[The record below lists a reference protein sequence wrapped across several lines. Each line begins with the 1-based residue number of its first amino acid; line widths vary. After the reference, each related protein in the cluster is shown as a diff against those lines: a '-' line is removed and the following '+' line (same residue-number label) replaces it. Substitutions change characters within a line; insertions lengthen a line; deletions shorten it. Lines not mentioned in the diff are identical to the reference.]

1 MKRLVLFFLCYP
13 VWLHGQ
19 WCIDFEDG
27 SLLNWN
33 QGRDSTWQIQ
43 SDGSLSGLYSL
54 HHSMDDSVGN
64 HDQIALPL
72 DSLELDARLTSWKFR
87 IRHGYLPSSANHW
100 AVFLAADG
108 NELEMFPGGEINGYV
123 LGVNFTGSDD
133 TLKLWKMSEDH
144 IDILATTSLN
154 WQVSVGQGQ
163 VYLNVLRKEN
173 GIWQVLLEKNTTGIW
188 EMIGEGRDTARISP
202 DYFGI
207 YYRYSSKQDRK
218 FWFDDLCISGLF
230 IPDTLPPSIASGKVI
245 DQNTI
250 QLTFTEPVNNS
261 ECMVPGNFLL
271 NPVGAVPY
279 SLIMVSGKSCSL
291 VFSEPVPGKMPLTLI
306 VFKLEDKK
314 GNLADSLKF
323 NFLYYAPG
331 PNDVVFN
338 EIMSDPSP
346 SIGLPEF
353 EYIELYHRS
362 PYPANLGGWTFSIGN
377 KVYLFPPIVIPGG
390 KYLILGYEGTINL
403 YGSGYPFLGLLTS
416 RTSLPNDGAMLLLSD
431 RENILIDWMEYD
443 PSMYDNDYY
452 AGGGWALERVDPDRQ
467 CMNRDNWETSKSRMG
482 GSPGQENSV
491 KRDNPDRLPPSLV
504 NLYLPDSSTLFIE
517 FSEVM
522 DPGSLVEP
530 RNYLVNQGH
539 EYPKYIECL
548 APDNRTAILHFDQG
562 FDPGRQYQLEIS
574 ENLVD
579 CAGLSLSSGWIQ
591 RFALPVQPVINE
603 VFISEILFDPKPY
616 CPRFIEIH
624 NPGFKTFDL
633 ADLRIAKQ
641 NTKNGQIE
649 SVSPVTGGHHLFF
662 PGDYL
667 AVTDDP
673 DKLMACC
680 YIHDPETLISCKGM
694 PVMDDREGTMMIL
707 DKYLQVLDEISYKQ
721 QMHYPLLSSVEGVSL
736 ERISFDLPSDYAS
749 NWHSAAATE
758 GYATPGR
765 INSQSLF
772 SATVNEEIEIEPE
785 IFTLDQDGHHDFVM
799 IRYDLPHPGA
809 MATILVMD
817 PRGRVIKTIAE
828 NQLLGSEGF
837 FTWDGINDYGQKART
852 GIYMV
857 YVRIFDAKGKV
868 RNYKK
873 TCVLSPGT
881 RH

>member
-1 MKRLVLFFLCYP
+1 
-13 VWLHGQ
+13 
-19 WCIDFEDG
+19 
-27 SLLNWN
+27 
-33 QGRDSTWQIQ
+33 
-43 SDGSLSGLYSL
+43 
-54 HHSMDDSVGN
+54 MDDSVGN

-144 IDILATTSLN
+144 IEILATTSLN

-188 EMIGEGRDTARISP
+188 EMIGEGMDTAIISP

-230 IPDTLPPSIASGKVI
+230 IPDTLPPSIASGEVI

-250 QLTFTEPVNNS
+250 QLTFTEPVNDS
-261 ECMVPGNFLL
+261 GCMVPGNFLL
-271 NPVGAVPY
+271 NPVGAVPD
-279 SLIMVSGKSCSL
+279 SLIMVSGKRCRL
-291 VFSEPVPGKMPLTLI
+291 VFSEPFPGKMPLTLI

-353 EYIELYHRS
+353 EYIELYNRS
-362 PYPANLGGWTFSIGN
+362 PYPANLGGWTFSIDN
-377 KVYLFPPIVIPGG
+377 KVYLFPPIVIPGE

-403 YGSGYPFLGLLTS
+403 YGSDYPFLGLLTS
-416 RTSLPNDGAMLLLSD
+416 RTSLPNDGAVLLLSD

-491 KRDNPDRLPPSLV
+491 KRDNPDRLPPSLA
-504 NLYLPDSSTLFIE
+504 NLYLPDSSTLVIE

-522 DPGSLVEP
+522 DPGSLIEP
-530 RNYLVNQGH
+530 RNYLVNQGF
-539 EYPKYIECL
+539 EYPQYIECL

-562 FDPGRQYQLEIS
+562 FDPGKQYQLEIS

-591 RFALPVQPVINE
+591 RFALPVLPAINE
-603 VFISEILFDPKPY
+603 VFISEILFDPQPY

-673 DKLMACC
+673 DKLMDCC
-680 YIHDPETLISCKGM
+680 YVHDPETLISCKGL

-707 DKYLQVLDEISYKQ
+707 DKYLQVLDKISYKQ
-721 QMHYPLLSSVEGVSL
+721 QMHYPLLSSAEGVSL

-785 IFTLDQDGHHDFVM
+785 IFTPDQDGHNDFVM
-799 IRYDLPHPGA
+799 IRYDFPHPGA